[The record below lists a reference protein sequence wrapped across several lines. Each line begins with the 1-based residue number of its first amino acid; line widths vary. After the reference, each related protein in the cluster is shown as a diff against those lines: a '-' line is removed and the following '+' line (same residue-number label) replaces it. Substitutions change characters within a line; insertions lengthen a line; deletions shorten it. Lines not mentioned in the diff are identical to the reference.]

1 MSTGTTIGRQV
12 NEGVQLD
19 SPGMLV
25 EYFALRF
32 THEGGID
39 LTRTC
44 DVGDDFIFA
53 LDYYWGGM

>member
-1 MSTGTTIGRQV
+1 VSIGTTIGRQV

-25 EYFALRF
+25 KYFALGF

-44 DVGDDFIFA
+44 DVRDDFIFA
-53 LDYYWGGM
+53 LDYY